1 MFVVDFCPESIRSF
15 PVHLTQTRDIPELR
29 GEIATLFDL
38 FFVVANILTAG
49 RDAHQTKSQAVGA
62 VFINQLERIWRV
74 AQRLGHLSP
83 AFVTD
88 QACEINM
95 AKWDIVFIAI

>member
-29 GEIATLFDL
+29 GEIATLCDL
-38 FFVVANILTAG
+38 FFVEANILTAG
-49 RDAHQTKSQAVGA
+49 RDAHQTKSQAVGT

-74 AQRLGHLSP
+74 AHRLRHLSP

-88 QACEINM
+88 HACEINM
-95 AKWDIVFIAI
+95 ATWE